1 MNRLHA
7 LLISG
12 AVLVMAVQP
21 MLAQHQHGG
30 GAAGGGGSFPT
41 GNPGTSDFQ
50 KAIALQATAAQSAR
64 VRSWMQGTA
73 KLSTRLGDFSHILET
88 EKTSDIAN
96 EVEALKGQL
105 EENKTANDEFVAGL
119 SGSQRSAL
127 KKHIKKLGEAGHALA
142 EAFADIMRASGE
154 TPNEELLTKGIQRA
168 TKTIAIEQQVQ
179 QMLAEEMGV
188 TV

>member
-1 MNRLHA
+1 MNRLHV

-12 AVLVMAVQP
+12 AVLVMAAQP

-50 KAIALQATAAQSAR
+50 KAIALQATAAQSAQ
-64 VRSWMQGTA
+64 VRSWMQSTA
-73 KLSTRLGDFSHILET
+73 TLSTRLGDFSHMLET
-88 EKTSDIAN
+88 EKPSDLAN

-105 EENKTANDEFVAGL
+105 EENNTANDEFVAGL

-127 KKHIKKLGEAGHALA
+127 KKHIKKLGEASHALA
-142 EAFADIMRASGE
+142 ETLADITRASGE
-154 TPNEELLTKGIQRA
+154 TPNGKLLTKSVQRA

-179 QMLAEEMGV
+179 QMLADEMGV
-188 TV
+188 NV